1 MPLINKLYKVLDR
14 RTKILDLLN
23 PIQDQIELRRD
34 PEKKHE
40 KDEKERQRIAAGV
53 AMQLTLSR
61 AQISLVENMDDAS
74 SAGFVLNTNAVLDI
88 AVYNYQTRIAVNTKG
103 TEMFKCQ
110 VVKAVSTRNITI
122 IVTLTECTVG
132 PRYLYYRAIR
142 YRHGRH

>member
-1 MPLINKLYKVLDR
+1 MVVDGFRIIPIPELIFSFINFTMPIINKLYKVLDR

-23 PIQDQIELRRD
+23 PIQSQIELRRD

-61 AQISLVENMDDAS
+61 AQISLVEDMGDAS
-74 SAGFVLNTNAVLDI
+74 SRGFVLNTNAVLDI
-88 AVYNYQTRIAVNTKG
+88 AIYNYQTRIAVNTKG

-110 VVKAVSTRNITI
+110 VVKQVRF
-122 IVTLTECTVG
+122 LT
-132 PRYLYYRAIR
+132 
-142 YRHGRH
+142 

>member
-1 MPLINKLYKVLDR
+1 MVVDGFRIIPIPELIFSFINIAMPIINKLYKVLDR

-23 PIQDQIELRRD
+23 PIQTQIELRRD

-61 AQISLVENMDDAS
+61 AQISLVENMDDAAS
-74 SAGFVLNTNAVLDI
+74 RGFVLNTNAVLDI
-88 AVYNYQTRIAVNTKG
+88 AIYNYQTRIAVNTKG

-110 VVKAVSTRNITI
+110 VVKQVR
-122 IVTLTECTVG
+122 
-132 PRYLYYRAIR
+132 LYQS
-142 YRHGRH
+142 